1 MGALMVHAPIIV
13 PLRWVGRGVD
23 VRVHITPDKDALVY
37 GFDVFDALG
46 IFSDTI
52 ARHRSYPMGAVA
64 LLPGGVRF
72 IDVVVDESHSAAALY
87 PLERIQ
93 QITRHSPADPQLVEQ
108 LLTWLG
114 DSITDMLNPPTA
126 GDFVEG
132 PDPGLKEFA
141 AGGTYSVRRAA
152 TILARDPNLR
162 TIGQQSLFDAMS
174 GLGWISREL
183 GIWIPAAKPIAEGW
197 LLRHK
202 VRLGH
207 ERRGERVLYPQIRVT
222 DAGLHELHKRLGG
235 VATLTLDER
244 PALAL
249 LDGIA

>member
-1 MGALMVHAPIIV
+1 MGALMVHAPIIY

-23 VRVHITPDKDALVY
+23 VRVHITPDKEALVY

-46 IFSDTI
+46 IFTDTI

-64 LLPGGVRF
+64 LLPGGVKF
-72 IDVVVDESHSAAALY
+72 LGDVVDESHSAAALY
-87 PLERIQ
+87 PLERIE
-93 QITRHSPADPQLVEQ
+93 QITRRSPADPQLVEQ
-108 LLTWLG
+108 LLTWLD
-114 DSITDMLNPPTA
+114 DSITDMLNPPTDGA
-126 GDFVEG
+126 HVQPE
-132 PDPGLKEFA
+132 PGLREFA

-174 GLGWISREL
+174 RLGWITREL
-183 GIWIPAAKPIAEGW
+183 GIWIPAAEPLAEGW

-222 DAGLHELHKRLGG
+222 DSGLHELHKRLGG
-235 VATLTLDER
+235 IATLTLDER

-249 LDGIA
+249 LDGLA